1 MGEKRDC
8 FHMQMEWLKLVQI
21 RNQDCSAKGF
31 LKVIKFI
38 FISDFSISLKRTLR
52 LEKYKIDIL
61 HIASAHSNMIS
72 FSKMI
77 QQYQKET
84 EFIYR
89 LSQLRFRNNK
99 QHNLIINRQQQ
110 EAIKSREKNET
121 V

>member
-21 RNQDCSAKGF
+21 RNQDCSAKDF

-52 LEKYKIDIL
+52 LEKCKSNIL
-61 HIASAHSNMIS
+61 HIASAHSNMI

-89 LSQLRFRNNK
+89 LSQLRFRNK